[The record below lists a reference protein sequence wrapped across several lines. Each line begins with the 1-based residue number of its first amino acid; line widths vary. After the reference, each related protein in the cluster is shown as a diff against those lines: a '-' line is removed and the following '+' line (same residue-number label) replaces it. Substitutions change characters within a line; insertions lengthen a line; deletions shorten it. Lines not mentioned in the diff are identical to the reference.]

1 MTTIQPRRLNTNP
14 RVVAQNS
21 EIEDGD
27 EAFKPLTAQQ
37 AHVWRAAQP
46 VTSPWT
52 LLSWQAVVVLLVAG
66 ATWWLVGLVQAQSF
80 AYGGFAVVLP
90 AMLMV
95 VGLRGALMKRL
106 SVHPA
111 GSLIGFAVFEAVKL
125 LLSVLLM
132 LAAPQAVTNVS
143 WLALLAGVVVALK
156 VHWLVFALFTMRAKR
171 VV

>member
-1 MTTIQPRRLNTNP
+1 MTTIQPRNLNTNP
-14 RVVAQNS
+14 RVVAQDF
-21 EIEDGD
+21 EHVDGE
-27 EAFKPLTAQQ
+27 EAFEPLTAQQ
-37 AHVWRAAQP
+37 ARVWRAAQP
-46 VTSPWT
+46 VMSPWT
-52 LLSWQAVVVLLVAG
+52 MLWWQTVVVTLVAA
-66 ATWWLVGLVQAQSF
+66 ATWWLVGPAQAKSF
-80 AYGGFAVVLP
+80 GYGGFAVVLP

-111 GSLIGFAVFEAVKL
+111 GSLIGFALLEAVKL